1 MKEVH
6 TMDFDRSTYKVRTWK
21 SPIMLFW
28 VLNPIVA
35 IDEFFLGRRAPKVIL
50 IGKGKGG
57 TKKGVG
63 YVPCP
68 HCGTIHSGLE
78 WSRQNH
84 TLYKNWFGLY
94 CKDCGKI
101 IPCLYSVVSYVL
113 LGLTFPIWYWFKDK
127 WKAEWLE
134 EQRIKFSK
142 PLNLELPNFT
152 WWKVGL
158 KWGAWMY
165 VVLTLILPLIMG
177 ESITVHKLISGFCF
191 WVVAGLV
198 FGLWIKFIAVRRKPP
213 APVGIPLPGGE

>member
-177 ESITVHKLISGFCF
+177 ESITVHKLISGFFF

-198 FGLWIKFIAVRRKPP
+198 FGLWIKFIAVRRKPT

>member
-1 MKEVH
+1 
-6 TMDFDRSTYKVRTWK
+6 MDFDRSIYKVRTWK

-28 VLNPIVA
+28 ALNPIVA

-113 LGLTFPIWYWFKDK
+113 LGLTFSIWYWFKDK

-142 PLNLELPNFT
+142 PLNLDPPTFT
-152 WWKVGL
+152 WWKIGL
-158 KWGAWMY
+158 RWGAWMY
-165 VVLTLILPLIMG
+165 VFMVLLFPLI
-177 ESITVHKLISGFCF
+177 ERENITVHKLISGVVFCGTGG
-191 WVVAGLV
+191 VA
-198 FGLWIKFIAVRRKPP
+198 FGLWMRFFGTRKKAAV
-213 APVGIPLPGGE
+213 PVGVSRPGGE